1 MPTMNYRLFG
11 VFFAISAFAVG
22 CAAPAEPEE
31 DPAATEDAVSN
42 AQASCSAAQY
52 STAFA
57 SYEKAVDDAKR
68 YRRGERCDHGSPE
81 KSLYLR
87 DIVGDLDAAVKAC
100 GQYREVI
107 ATSPWAE
114 PVRELLGGT
123 LDLAALTGKFQVRDE
138 SGKATWKGLDR
149 ALTDV
154 TIYGPAPG
162 SFGNMSK
169 ITFHGY
175 GMAQLDELEFREEG
189 ESYEPY
195 WNTFWARYVI
205 GRPAADGSIPVI
217 VTVEKKAEFEFN
229 LFADP
234 VGEGAMFRFQ
244 PADGPEP
251 WQAFSSLPDEGE
263 EC

>member
-1 MPTMNYRLFG
+1 MPTTNSRVLG
-11 VFFAISAFAVG
+11 VFLPIAAFAIG

-31 DPAATEDAVSN
+31 DPAATDDVVSH
-42 AQASCSAAQY
+42 AKASCSASQY
-52 STAFA
+52 NAAFA
-57 SYEKAVDDAKR
+57 SYKKAVDDAKR
-68 YRRGERCDHGSPE
+68 YRRGERCDHEKPE
-81 KSLYLR
+81 RSLYLR
-87 DIVGDLDAAVKAC
+87 DIVGDLDASVKAC
-100 GQYREVI
+100 GQFREVI
-107 ATSPWAE
+107 ATSRWAE

-138 SGKATWKGLDR
+138 SEKATWQGLDR

-162 SFGNMSK
+162 AYGNMSK

-175 GMAQLDELEFREEG
+175 GMAQLDELDFREEG

-217 VTVEKKAEFEFN
+217 VTVEKKAEFEFH

-244 PADGPEP
+244 PENAPEL